1 MKVVKTEE
9 MITTESSKE
18 NMHTDVQMLRV
29 TWHLTSRYWCIQKRG
44 SFALYN
50 FTHLLGNGWFYCAC
64 VNQQWSRL
72 HRTTKIIR
80 FIWNRHFKIQSF
92 NEAIPKYTQADP
104 RRVSDVPKGG
114 GGCKTKSLEGI
125 YVSINN
131 FPGGWGRWLKA
142 KTPVGLFHKATN
154 LLFLPVHSNQ
164 LSHIFEANWVCHC
177 YSLLMRLKELIYIKY
192 RRIKMIPSI
201 IKKECREWKEEVFFE
216 VIQS

>member
-1 MKVVKTEE
+1 MKVMKTEE

-29 TWHLTSRYWCIQKRG
+29 KWHLTSRYWCIQKRG

-50 FTHLLGNGWFYCAC
+50 FTHLLGNSWFYCAC

-72 HRTTKIIR
+72 HRTTKIIC
-80 FIWNRHFKIQSF
+80 FICNSNRHFKIQSF

-104 RRVSDVPKGG
+104 RRVSEVPKGVG
-114 GGCKTKSLEGI
+114 VAKQKSLEGI

-142 KTPVGLFHKATN
+142 KTPVGLFHNGDQLAFPSCAFKSTFSYFWGKLSLPL
-154 LLFLPVHSNQ
+154 LLF
-164 LSHIFEANWVCHC
+164 IDEAKRANL
-177 YSLLMRLKELIYIKY
+177 YQI
-192 RRIKMIPSI
+192 
-201 IKKECREWKEEVFFE
+201 
-216 VIQS
+216 